1 VAVSDSYRYRA
12 LDQSSGKTLHGTLEA
27 ASRAQVAAKLKAQGL
42 VPLKV
47 AEVSKTGLQQDIDIP
62 WLRKPV
68 SLSDLATMTR
78 QLSGMI
84 NAGVPLLRSITIIA
98 GQTQQKTLRQA
109 LDQVQRDI
117 ETGGSF
123 SQALQQQPDVFP
135 PLMVSVVRV
144 GETGGFLG
152 TSLKSL
158 ADTYQRDSELRNKI
172 KAATTY
178 PLVVLVIAVLGM
190 VAMVWFVVPVF
201 EGMFS
206 GLGTTL
212 PGPTQFLVNL
222 SANMT
227 WLAPLLLVL
236 AIAIG
241 VYWRLNKNRPGVRAV
256 VDPIQLKLPVFGSLI
271 RRIQVTRFSR
281 NLSMLLSSGVP
292 LTQALAVTAES
303 SGNAVIQR
311 AVLDALESVR
321 EGGSLSAPLARA
333 TVFPPTLAHMV
344 AVGEESGSLPEML
357 ASIAETTEN
366 EVNTEADQLAST
378 LEPLLLVVV
387 GALVGAM
394 VIALYLPILTL
405 YGEIAG

>member
-1 VAVSDSYRYRA
+1 MAVSDSYRYRA
-12 LDQSSGKTLHGTLEA
+12 LDQSSGKTLNGTLEA

-78 QLSGMI
+78 QLAGMI

-98 GQTQQKTLRQA
+98 GQTQQKTLRHA
-109 LDQVQRDI
+109 LDQVQHDI
-117 ETGGSF
+117 EAGVSF

-212 PGPTQFLVNL
+212 PGPTQFLVDL

-241 VYWRLNKNRPGVRAV
+241 VYWRLNKNKPGVRAV

-271 RRIQVTRFSR
+271 RRIQVTRFAR

-292 LTQALAVTAES
+292 LTQALTVIAES
-303 SGNAVIQR
+303 SGNAVIRR
-311 AVLDALESVR
+311 AVIDALESVR

-387 GALVGAM
+387 GALVGGM
-394 VIALYLPILTL
+394 VIALYLPIFTL

>member
-1 VAVSDSYRYRA
+1 MAVSDSYRYRA

>member
-1 VAVSDSYRYRA
+1 MSDSYRYRA